1 MPDLIMRTALPAD
14 AAAIR
19 ALVRAAYAKWVPVLG
34 REPRPMTADYDAALR
49 QHRFD
54 LIEADGQLVALI
66 ETKARADHHWI
77 ENLAVLPSAQGHGLG
92 KRLLA
97 HAEDLARDAGLS
109 ELRLLTNGRMAA
121 NRALYRN
128 LGYVET
134 AEEPFMDSTVVY
146 LSKRLPPLS

>member
-1 MPDLIMRTALPAD
+1 MPDLTMRHALPGD
-14 AAAIR
+14 AGAIR
-19 ALVRAAYAKWVPVLG
+19 ALVRAAYAKWVPILG

-54 LIEADGQLVALI
+54 LIEADGRLVALI
-66 ETKARADHHWI
+66 QTEARTDHHWI

-97 HAEDLARDAGLS
+97 HAEDLARDAGLT

-121 NRALYRN
+121 NRALYRS

-134 AEEPFMDSTVVY
+134 AEDPFMDSTVVY